1 MLWYASVYLFFD
13 LDKRF
18 NDYQMD
24 VTLQY
29 TNITIINVVTLLD
42 IFKGYRTG
50 YYDKGVLIS
59 DKKSIRKN
67 Y

>member
-1 MLWYASVYLFFD
+1 
-13 LDKRF
+13 
-18 NDYQMD
+18 MD

-67 Y
+67 